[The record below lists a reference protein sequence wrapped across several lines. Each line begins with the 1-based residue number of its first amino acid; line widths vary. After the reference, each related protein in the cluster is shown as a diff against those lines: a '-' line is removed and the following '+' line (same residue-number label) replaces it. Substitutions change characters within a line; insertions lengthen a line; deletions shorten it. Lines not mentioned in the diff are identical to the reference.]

1 KTLKK
6 YFPDASIARI
16 DIASYFFKDMGHLSA
31 EGLHR
36 LLKNKRYFVKLSSRS
51 APRYQGLVRDHKD
64 VAETVYINK
73 PQSAYMLR
81 VYNKFEERVYSHGD
95 ARLNN
100 NGINDWL
107 RWEIQ
112 ANGESA
118 PSSLSRWFLVSYVHV
133 SKIFL

>member
-51 APRYQGLVRDHKD
+51 APRYKGLVRNHKD

-81 VYNKFEERVYSHGD
+81 RYNKFEERVYSHID
-95 ARLNN
+95 AWRKNKS
-100 NGINDWL
+100 IMTWL
-107 RWEIQ
+107 R
-112 ANGESA
+112 GSM
-118 PSSLSRWFLVSYVHV
+118 
-133 SKIFL
+133 

>member
-1 KTLKK
+1 IKK
-6 YFPDASIARI
+6 YFTIARLVKNYI
-16 DIASYFFKDMGHLSA
+16 DSEFCKDKGHLSA
-31 EGLHR
+31 DVLHI